1 MILRN
6 SHIAC
11 LFAAIALL
19 IGSLSSCRA
28 EAPARGDAR
37 TEAKSDSKSTTSK
50 TDAKSDPMVMSESK
64 SEKAIAKVDPK
75 NLTRLDFRVEGSSC
89 ASCLGRIRKRI
100 MKEKGVVECAIA
112 VKKPFGCAVIYDSSK
127 TNRNEI
133 LEKGKGDE
141 KDVKILDI
149 TEEHIDKMPFILVPK
164 FNQLR

>member
-11 LFAAIALL
+11 LFALTVLL
-19 IGSLSSCRA
+19 AGSLSPCRA
-28 EAPARGDAR
+28 ESPA
-37 TEAKSDSKSTTSK
+37 AKSDSKDVSK
-50 TDAKSDPMVMSESK
+50 TDPMVMSESK
-64 SEKAIAKVDPK
+64 SAKAIAKVDPK
-75 NLTRLDFRVEGSSC
+75 NLTRMDFRVEGSSC

-127 TNRNEI
+127 TNKNEI

>member
-1 MILRN
+1 
-6 SHIAC
+6 
-11 LFAAIALL
+11 
-19 IGSLSSCRA
+19 
-28 EAPARGDAR
+28 
-37 TEAKSDSKSTTSK
+37 
-50 TDAKSDPMVMSESK
+50 SDPMVMSESK

>member
-11 LFAAIALL
+11 LFALTVFLA
-19 IGSLSSCRA
+19 GSLSPSRA
-28 EAPARGDAR
+28 ENHS
-37 TEAKSDSKSTTSK
+37 AKGDSKAVS
-50 TDAKSDPMVMSESK
+50 KSDPMVMSESK
-64 SEKAIAKVDPK
+64 SAKAVAKVDPK
-75 NLTRLDFRVEGSSC
+75 NLTRMDFRVEGSSC

-127 TNRNEI
+127 TSKNEI